1 MYIARRARA
10 LAVLLAV
17 AGLALACDPAGPGDR
32 MPELRI
38 DEAASGELRSA
49 ADTLV
54 YAADATPGD
63 SVRLFLQVSGGQ
75 AAGVVVA
82 ELYDPARGVVLAGI
96 SSHGNDAAL
105 DGRGTEWATVPAGGL
120 QARVRLAQGAERASF
135 RLLLVRRNVSPESRA
150 ADIEVGPVV
159 TGESFEHEGDED
171 EFRFHGTAGEEVII
185 FYRPTHGAP
194 FPAKGTLLGPNAA
207 NVPSFRTYEGVPS
220 SPEENSSGRLRLAAS
235 GEQRLRLAAD
245 APTNGARVPYEFRV
259 YRVNRAPEQGAAHLS
274 PGDTATQ
281 AIEEVGD
288 VDEFTFD
295 LAAGRQVNIFFQAL
309 DAVPA
314 GIRMEVGTAGS
325 YRSAEIATATRQET
339 LDELAIGTSV
349 LFNPGRYVIRV
360 FSRDEGRRESATGQ
374 YRVNV
379 YPIDRGPESVA
390 AVIAPGQV
398 VSGERID
405 RLGDVDE
412 FTLQA
417 GSAAQTNLLL
427 HARGTPGQ
435 WISAYAGSGAAQ
447 ARVGTEHELAG
458 SGVLSLSAGQSM
470 PVRVR
475 TGSGATGDYVGA
487 YTMRFPVFT
496 AAPEHAD
503 EQVSLGQWVEGE
515 AVDPAGDSDYFYYQG
530 TANQVLTLTAEATA
544 ASTSGVPVVLLD
556 PAGGSFSVLGRAAV
570 PHIPTSAR
578 FILPRAGRYPVV
590 AYSANWGS
598 LVRESGGY
606 RFRVDL
612 ADTRPEHAAAGL
624 ARGDT
629 ASERLD
635 AGGDVDD
642 FVVTA
647 PAGSTLK
654 LNGEW
659 GIPRQPGGWPSSTVG
674 VDLLNA
680 TTGETLK
687 SGAGFMDMPLWT
699 PLEVV
704 VPADGRVRVRLYE
717 RGYTGHFGLVG
728 PYRIWVLP

>member
-1 MYIARRARA
+1 
-10 LAVLLAV
+10 
-17 AGLALACDPAGPGDR
+17 

-38 DEAASGELRSA
+38 GEVASGELRSA
-49 ADTLV
+49 ADTV
-54 YAADATPGD
+54 AYAADASPGD
-63 SVRLFLQVSGGQ
+63 SVRLFLQVSGAQ
-75 AAGVVVA
+75 ATGGVVA
-82 ELYDPARGVVLAGI
+82 ELYDPAQGVVLAGI
-96 SSHGNDAAL
+96 TSYGNDAAL
-105 DGRGTEWATVPAGGL
+105 DGRGTVWATVPAGGV
-120 QARVRLAQGAERASF
+120 QARVRLAQGTEGASF

-150 ADIEVGPVV
+150 AEIEVGPVV
-159 TGESFEHEGDED
+159 TGESFEHGGDED
-171 EFRFHGTAGEEVII
+171 EFRFVGTAGEEVII

-194 FPAKGTLLGPNAA
+194 FPATGTLLAPGAGNATP
-207 NVPSFRTYEGVPS
+207 VRTYVGVPS
-220 SPEENSSGRLRLAAS
+220 SPEENSSGRVRLGAS
-235 GEQRLRLAAD
+235 GEQRLRLAAA
-245 APTNGARVPYEFRV
+245 APTNGAPVPYEFRV
-259 YRVNRAPEQGAAHLS
+259 YRVNRAPEQGPAHLS
-274 PGDTATQ
+274 PGDTAAQ

-295 LAAGRQVNIFFQAL
+295 LAAGGQVNIFFQAL

-314 GIRMEVGTAGS
+314 RIRMEVGTPGG
-325 YRSAEIATATRQET
+325 YPSAEIATATRQQT

-349 LFNPGRYVIRV
+349 LFHPGRYVIRV
-360 FSRDEGRRESATGQ
+360 FSQDEGRPESVTGR

-417 GSAAQTNLLL
+417 GSAAHTNLLL

-435 WISAYAGSGAAQ
+435 WISAYAGSWAAQ
-447 ARVGTEHELAG
+447 ARRGTEDELAG

-496 AAPEHAD
+496 EAPEHAD
-503 EQVSLGQWVEGE
+503 AQVPLGRWVEGE
-515 AVDPAGDSDYFYYQG
+515 AVDPAGDSDYFHYQG
-530 TANQVLTLTAEATA
+530 TANQVLTLRAEATV
-544 ASTSGVPVVLLD
+544 ASTSGVQVVLLD
-556 PAGGSFSVLGRAAV
+556 PAAGSFSVLGRADV
-570 PHIPTSAR
+570 PLIPTSAR

-590 AYSANWGS
+590 AYSNNWGRF
-598 LVRESGGY
+598 VREAGGY
-606 RFRVDL
+606 RFRLDPV
-612 ADTRPEHAAAGL
+612 DTRPEHAAAGL

-629 ASERLD
+629 ARERLD

-654 LNGEW
+654 LNGEV
-659 GIPRQPGGWPSSTVG
+659 GIPREQPGGPSSTVG

-680 TTGETLK
+680 TTGETLT
-687 SGAGFMDMPLWT
+687 SGAGFMDLPLWT